1 MIEEIPNHKK
11 RILFEFVH
19 GFLDGKTADSLSPDS
34 AEASWAEAYFLLSD
48 QGAVGTTFELTSDA
62 AQEWMLNEGATAVY
76 AREATQNHQYRI
88 EGKDEDENTVYIRAV
103 STGYAFYVM

>member
-1 MIEEIPNHKK
+1 VTRSNAVIEEIPNHNK
-11 RILFEFVH
+11 RVLFEFVH
-19 GFLDGKTADSLSPDS
+19 GFLDGKTADSHSPDS

-76 AREATQNHQYRI
+76 AREAKQNHQY
-88 EGKDEDENTVYIRAV
+88 
-103 STGYAFYVM
+103 